1 MRDCDV
7 LVIGAGIAG
16 TTAALAAAN
25 TGARIILAS
34 TAHIFSGSSFFGG
47 TWGLGLIGPQDISD
61 EAELTQTILSVGRGM
76 AVPTLVTQLVK
87 GIEPAVQQLESRGVH
102 LRHAQAA
109 EQQEFIPC
117 FDHKQRSWQGLGR
130 SAYRKAIA
138 DALEIQQLMMLPYH
152 ELIDLVEDDCGICG
166 ALLYDSTH
174 SELRQIKAGA
184 VVLATG
190 GFGGLFEHTLTMP
203 DVLGTAQAI
212 ALKHGAALINAE
224 FIQIMPGLL
233 SPKKGIVFN
242 EKSFRFARL
251 EGFEEQNFSHLM
263 TARAGHGPFS
273 ASLPDHLVDLAIAR
287 KSGGA
292 KLSYSLPDVLPEF
305 MQTYADWFYHSFHC
319 SPFKNVRIA
328 PYAHAANG
336 GIYIDSSA
344 SCGIPGLFA
353 CGEATGG
360 MHGADRIGGLSS
372 ANCLVFGEIAGQ
384 AAAAYAQ
391 SHTTKMHSI
400 VLPTKAARITDCQCA
415 LKHIRHIMDANCLL
429 GRESRTLTQAQQQLS
444 YIQDQLS
451 QRSTPSSDPQSIALT
466 TRVSYACL
474 NARALVAAMLA
485 RPESRGSHF
494 RHDFPMSNSAC
505 AQAHTLTLC
514 REEFDI
520 TPIVF

>member
-16 TTAALAAAN
+16 TTAALAAAK
-25 TGARIILAS
+25 TGARVILAS
-34 TAHIFSGSSFFGG
+34 TASIFSGSSFFGG
-47 TWGLGLIGPQDISD
+47 TWGLGLISPQDISD
-61 EAELTQTILSVGRGM
+61 KAELAQTILAVGRGV
-76 AVPTLVTQLVK
+76 AVPTLVTQFVK
-87 GIEPAVQQLESRGVH
+87 GIKPAIQQLESRGVH
-102 LRHAQAA
+102 LRHAKAA

-117 FDHKQRSWQGLGR
+117 FDHKQRSWYGLGR

-138 DALEIQQLMMLPYH
+138 DALEIQQVVQLPYH
-152 ELIDLVEDDCGICG
+152 ELLDLLEDDYGICG

-174 SELRQIKAGA
+174 DELRQIKAGA

-190 GFGGLFEHTLTMP
+190 GFGGLFGRTLTMP

-242 EKSFRFARL
+242 EKSFRFACL
-251 EGFEEQNFSHLM
+251 EGFEKQNLPDLM

-273 ASLPDHLVDLAIAR
+273 ASLPDHLVDLAIAGQA
-287 KSGGA
+287 GGA
-292 KLSYSLPDVLPEF
+292 KLSYTVPDVLPEF
-305 MQTYADWFYHSFHC
+305 MQTYADWFYNSFNC
-319 SPFKNVRIA
+319 SPFENVRIA

-336 GIYIDSSA
+336 GIYIDNSA
-344 SCGIPGLFA
+344 SCDVPGLFA

-391 SHTTKMHSI
+391 NHTTKMQNI
-400 VLPTKAARITDCQCA
+400 ALPTKATSITDCQHA
-415 LKHIRHIMDANCLL
+415 LKQIRSIMDTNCLL
-429 GRESRTLTQAQQQLS
+429 GRESRTLTYAQQQLS
-444 YIQDQLS
+444 HIQSQLS
-451 QRSTPSSDPQSIALT
+451 QHSTPCSDPRSIAFT
-466 TRVSYACL
+466 TRATHACL
-474 NARALVAAMLA
+474 SARALVAAMLA

-494 RHDFPMSNSAC
+494 RHDFPTANSAC
-505 AQAHTLTLC
+505 AQPHTLTLHN
-514 REEFDI
+514 EEFDI
-520 TPIVF
+520 APVIF